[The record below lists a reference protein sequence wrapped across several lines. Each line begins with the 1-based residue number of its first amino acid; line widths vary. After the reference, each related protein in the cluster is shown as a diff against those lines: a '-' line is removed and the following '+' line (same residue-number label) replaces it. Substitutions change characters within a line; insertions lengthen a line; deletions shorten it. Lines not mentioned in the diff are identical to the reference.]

1 MALTAAQKLQ
11 VLHRMIKKL
20 NARVQ
25 YLSNFIKNDKELDRK
40 LRDEMTDIDKE
51 LE

>member
-1 MALTAAQKLQ
+1 MTNTEKLKALHNM
-11 VLHRMIKKL
+11 VKKL

-25 YLSNFIKNDKELDRK
+25 YLSNFIKNDKKLDRK
-40 LRDEMTDIDKE
+40 LRDEVMDVDKE